1 MKVFPKSILIVFL
14 LINFSATSVKSKAED
29 KLKAPSQ
36 KQFEK
41 YLSSLG
47 SEIFSSINNNK
58 DRQLR
63 ATQLPL
69 KRIRKHKT
77 VSMEAL
83 LKRARRLKKTSNN
96 KPQSRK
102 LYESL
107 SNNFIMGETDD
118 TSTTNQLSTL
128 ISEQKG
134 MQNYRTVGTWLN
146 DLEGTLD
153 DLRDS
158 VNRRVADLATGL
170 QRRNMLLGHYNY
182 MGLGLSGARGGSSL
196 GASGFGGSN
205 VGAPTSYAGSSNLP
219 PIM

>member
-1 MKVFPKSILIVFL
+1 MKVFPKSILIALL
-14 LINFSATSVKSKAED
+14 LINFSATTIKSKAEG
-29 KLKAPSQ
+29 KFKAPSQ

-47 SEIFSSINNNK
+47 SEIFTSINSNK

-63 ATQLPL
+63 GTQLP
-69 KRIRKHKT
+69 HKT
-77 VSMEAL
+77 VRRHKSISMESL
-83 LKRARRLKKTSNN
+83 LKRARRLKKTANN
-96 KPQSRK
+96 KPKSRK

-134 MQNYRTVGTWLN
+134 MANYRTVGTWLN

-182 MGLGLSGARGGSSL
+182 MGLGLAGQSRANSGQQGY
-196 GASGFGGSN
+196 SGFGSGVQNPIGSL
-205 VGAPTSYAGSSNLP
+205 GSQTVV
-219 PIM
+219 